1 MENKVNSFTDWIK
14 LSQLYLKNY
23 LQERIYIQ
31 PVIFGFENMW
41 FYSWSQGKMLL
52 LFCLIFMTESRKT
65 MRKFSKRAKV
75 STSLFA
81 TIASLKTGFLICI
94 YLLLIKSLF
103 SLAIHRS
110 CSKNCSDR
118 FWIHVT
124 GWTFPLKW
132 YLQFSRAKLFND
144 RCFKCRQNFFKNNRV
159 RTVKVYVCL
168 QSIAL
173 NLYYIEI
180 FFILYYQR
188 K

>member
-1 MENKVNSFTDWIK
+1 MNQIESTLSQKLFTGTHLHTTSYIWIRKYVVLFMIPRKNASAFLFNFYDWI
-14 LSQLYLKNY
+14 SKNY
-23 LQERIYIQ
+23 EK
-31 PVIFGFENMW
+31 IFQM
-41 FYSWSQGKMLL
+41 
-52 LFCLIFMTESRKT
+52 
-65 MRKFSKRAKV
+65 SKSFNKSICYNCQFKDR
-75 STSLFA
+75 
-81 TIASLKTGFLICI
+81 FLICI

-124 GWTFPLKW
+124 GWIFPLKW